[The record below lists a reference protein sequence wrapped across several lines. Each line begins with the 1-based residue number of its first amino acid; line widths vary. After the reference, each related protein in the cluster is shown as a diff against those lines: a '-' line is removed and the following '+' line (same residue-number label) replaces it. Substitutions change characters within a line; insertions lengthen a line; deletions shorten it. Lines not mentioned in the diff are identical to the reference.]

1 MILKLGNKSV
11 GDINS
16 VFIVAELT
24 ANRLLKF
31 KLAVEK
37 IKTMKEA

>member
-1 MILKLGNKSV
+1 MILKVGNKSV

-16 VFIVAELT
+16 VFIVAELS

-31 KLAVEK
+31 KLALK
-37 IKTMKEA
+37 Q